1 MRNDILGSFWT
12 DRVLFF
18 RHRLEFLIRHPY
30 KIIFSGSYGF
40 AVWMVWVGGG
50 FFLPAAGLAFE
61 GGFIN
66 EKGFNYQELMN

>member
-1 MRNDILGSFWT
+1 MIL
-12 DRVLFF
+12 
-18 RHRLEFLIRHPY
+18 
-30 KIIFSGSYGF
+30 SGSYGF